1 MSKDAPRPDSPRD
14 GRMRP
19 LAANL
24 GGITRAALGKKGYAL
39 AQLLT
44 DWASIVGPTLAASAA
59 PIRLV
64 KSREAEDGAVLE
76 IRVEGAAALE
86 LQHNE
91 PRVIERIN
99 AHFGYAAVKRLKLRQ
114 GPVGISG
121 AGGSATVP
129 SIRRIGAAEE
139 RSLFRQLEQVSDE
152 SLRDALAGLG
162 RTVIGATRR

>member
-1 MSKDAPRPDSPRD
+1 
-14 GRMRP
+14 MRP

-24 GGITRAALGKKGYAL
+24 GAITRAALGKKGFAL

-44 DWASIVGPTLAASAA
+44 DWESIVGPSLAACAA
-59 PIRLV
+59 PARLV
-64 KSREAEDGAVLE
+64 KSRDQDDGAVLE
-76 IRVEGAAALE
+76 IRAEGAAALE

-121 AGGSATVP
+121 SSASTAVP

-139 RSLFRQLEQVSDE
+139 RSLFRQLEEVSDD

-162 RTVIGATRR
+162 RTVIGADRR